1 MVQIWKSRIKK
12 NPTNHYA
19 LITYRDSYIRIL
31 LRGRILQC
39 FSHSIGT
46 AMVPCLYMFPIV
58 YLCFTGLV
66 VFCYIFRHIHSSR
79 KDVGQGGPLVMD
91 FLGSMVFAN

>member
-1 MVQIWKSRIKK
+1 
-12 NPTNHYA
+12 
-19 LITYRDSYIRIL
+19 
-31 LRGRILQC
+31 
-39 FSHSIGT
+39 
-46 AMVPCLYMFPIV
+46 MVPCLYMFPIV

-91 FLGSMVFAN
+91 FLGSMVFANRFICLLSSFFYFF

>member
-1 MVQIWKSRIKK
+1 MVS
-12 NPTNHYA
+12 
-19 LITYRDSYIRIL
+19 
-31 LRGRILQC
+31 
-39 FSHSIGT
+39 
-46 AMVPCLYMFPIV
+46 CLYMFPIV